1 MARKKTI
8 FYETIEYIGPR
19 PQLQKRRN
27 RVGGWVIVSIAA
39 VMGFWFGR
47 PLIPSL
53 RATQQSASVE
63 QVGEAVSHLEKSSL
77 PGAQLAASALEYSK
91 RDIAYDPSYYKIG
104 FPMGDV
110 ADDKGMASDLVVR
123 CFRGIG
129 IDLQAQ
135 VHDDMKAHFNRYP
148 QLWNA
153 AGPDTHI
160 DHRRVANL
168 QRFFER
174 NGESLKPSRHAMDYV
189 PGDIVVWSLASAEK
203 HIGIVVPGPEGSTH
217 QPWVAH
223 HLDDK
228 VRWENVL
235 FDFRIE
241 GHYRYHGKKAE

>member
-27 RVGGWVIVSIAA
+27 RVGGWVIVSIAV

-129 IDLQAQ
+129 IDLQA
-135 VHDDMKAHFNRYP
+135 
-148 QLWNA
+148 
-153 AGPDTHI
+153 
-160 DHRRVANL
+160 
-168 QRFFER
+168 
-174 NGESLKPSRHAMDYV
+174 
-189 PGDIVVWSLASAEK
+189 
-203 HIGIVVPGPEGSTH
+203 
-217 QPWVAH
+217 
-223 HLDDK
+223 
-228 VRWENVL
+228 
-235 FDFRIE
+235 
-241 GHYRYHGKKAE
+241 